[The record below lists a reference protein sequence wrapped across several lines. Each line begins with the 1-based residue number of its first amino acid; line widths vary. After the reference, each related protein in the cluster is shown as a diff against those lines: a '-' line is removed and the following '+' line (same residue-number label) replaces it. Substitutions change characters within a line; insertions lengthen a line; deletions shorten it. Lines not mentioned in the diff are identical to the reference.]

1 MSPVFLILALP
12 ASYHIEESETALLQ
26 YDPIRYFNF
35 VINGTLCNL
44 KMITEKY
51 LYFVSCIT
59 YTQ

>member
-26 YDPIRYFNF
+26 YDHIRYFNF

-44 KMITEKY
+44 
-51 LYFVSCIT
+51 
-59 YTQ
+59 